1 LPPHGLIRPF
11 LFVTRAFYTFNEGV
25 KLHQLEK
32 NMKCGRILRA
42 GGFAALI
49 ALATS
54 TAAFAQGAGSGQAGA
69 PTPSDPTSGQPG
81 KGYHC
86 CNNNPGPLNDNQVA
100 NLEGD
105 MNGILQRNP
114 NGGGQLVST
123 IRDLMLS
130 DSDALPLILN
140 LLSSATSDQKAA
152 IASGLAQAARLWV
165 ASTQGPTPPNPP
177 TIGQGVSTA
186 IQQKIAST
194 NDQPFI
200 LAYSTA
206 AGNNPIGA
214 AGGGGGGGGSS
225 GGPGGQ
231 TSALSN
237 GFFGTGSAEGI
248 GGGGVNTGGFTMTG
262 GVTAGSS
269 TTSTTAT
276 SP

>member
-1 LPPHGLIRPF
+1 
-11 LFVTRAFYTFNEGV
+11 
-25 KLHQLEK
+25 
-32 NMKCGRILRA
+32 MDCGRILRA

-54 TAAFAQGAGSGQAGA
+54 TAAFAQATSAGQSGA

-86 CNNNPGPLNDNQVA
+86 CNNNAGPLNDSQVA
-100 NLEGD
+100 NLESD
-105 MNGILQRNP
+105 LNAILRQYP

-130 DSDALPLILN
+130 DSDALPLILG
-140 LLSSATSDQKAA
+140 LLPAATPDQKTA
-152 IASGLAQAARLWV
+152 IASGLAQSARLWV
-165 ASTQGPTPPNPP
+165 TSTQGPTPPNGP
-177 TIGQGVSTA
+177 TIGQGVGTA

-194 NDQPFI
+194 NDQSFI

-214 AGGGGGGGGSS
+214 AGGGGGGGSS

-231 TSALSN
+231 TSALST

-248 GGGGVNTGGFTMTG
+248 GGSGVNTGGFTMTG
-262 GVTAGSS
+262 GVTGSTFTS
-269 TTSTTAT
+269 STTAT